1 MKIDQG
7 TIIKIVSMG
16 GVALSL
22 VGTLLSG
29 RASSMEQEKKIAE
42 EVAKAIA
49 NQKKQQGLN
58 DSAILFFSSKEKEKR
73 KKYACL
79 DCVF

>member
-73 KKYACL
+73 KNENEL
-79 DCVF
+79 

>member
-7 TIIKIVSMG
+7 TIIKIVSIG

-22 VGTLLSG
+22 VGTLLNG
-29 RASSMEQEKKIAE
+29 HASSMEQDKKIVE

-49 NQKKQQGLN
+49 NQKK
-58 DSAILFFSSKEKEKR
+58 
-73 KKYACL
+73 
-79 DCVF
+79 

>member
-7 TIIKIVSMG
+7 TIIKIVSIG

-29 RASSMEQEKKIAE
+29 HASSMEQDKKIVE

-49 NQKKQQGLN
+49 NQKKQWGLN
-58 DSAILFFSSKEKEKR
+58 DSAILFFSSRKGEKENENIK
-73 KKYACL
+73 
-79 DCVF
+79 

>member
-7 TIIKIVSMG
+7 TIIKIVSIG

-29 RASSMEQEKKIAE
+29 HASSMEQDKKIVE

-49 NQKKQQGLN
+49 NQKKQWGLN
-58 DSAILFFSSKEKEKR
+58 DSAILFFSSRKGEKENENG
-73 KKYACL
+73 L
-79 DCVF
+79 

>member
-49 NQKKQQGLN
+49 NQKK
-58 DSAILFFSSKEKEKR
+58 
-73 KKYACL
+73 
-79 DCVF
+79 

>member
-7 TIIKIVSMG
+7 TIIKIVSIG

-29 RASSMEQEKKIAE
+29 HASSMEQDKKIVE

-49 NQKKQQGLN
+49 NQKNSWVQN
-58 DSAILFFSSKEKEKR
+58 DSAILFFSSRKGEKENENG
-73 KKYACL
+73 L
-79 DCVF
+79 

>member
-7 TIIKIVSMG
+7 TIIKIVSIG

-29 RASSMEQEKKIAE
+29 HASSMEQDKKIVE

-49 NQKKQQGLN
+49 NQKKQWGLN
-58 DSAILFFSSKEKEKR
+58 DSAILFFSSR
-73 KKYACL
+73 KGENENENGL
-79 DCVF
+79 